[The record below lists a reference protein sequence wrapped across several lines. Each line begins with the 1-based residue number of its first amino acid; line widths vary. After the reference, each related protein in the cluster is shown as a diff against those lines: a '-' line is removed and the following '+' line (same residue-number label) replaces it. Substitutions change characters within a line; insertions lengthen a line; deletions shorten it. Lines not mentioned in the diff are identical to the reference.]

1 MQERTVDIQTGA
13 GTMNTYIY
21 HPDGDGPFPVVV
33 MYMDSIGVRE
43 ELADMCRRIAT
54 TGYYVI
60 MPNLYYRTHRSVD
73 IDPTRILDPAYH
85 EKFVLLWDL
94 IGALSNRMVEEDTA
108 VLFDFIDGER
118 HARNGPLGIVGYCM
132 SGPFV
137 FRLAGAYPERVA
149 CSASVYG
156 VHLVTDQ
163 PDSPHLLAGRIRG
176 EMYFAC
182 AEHDKYVEAAELD
195 ALRRVIADTGINGR
209 VEIYEQ
215 RDHGFAFPAR
225 KAFHKGATERHWERL
240 FDMFDRTV
248 RNAPRQEAV
257 A

>member
-1 MQERTVDIQTGA
+1 MQERVVDIQTPA

-21 HPDGDGPFPVVV
+21 HPDREGPFPVVV
-33 MYMDSIGVRE
+33 MYMDSVGVRE

-54 TGYYVI
+54 VGYYVI

-73 IDPTRILDPAYH
+73 IDPTRILDPAYQ
-85 EKFVLLWDL
+85 EKFALLWQLVD
-94 IGALSNRMVEEDTA
+94 ALGNQMVVDDTA
-108 VLFDFIDGER
+108 VLFDHIDR
-118 HARNGPLGIVGYCM
+118 DPAARNGPLGIVGYCM

-149 CSASVYG
+149 CAASVYG
-156 VHLVTDQ
+156 VHLVTDK
-163 PDSPHLLAGRIRG
+163 PDSPHLLADRIKG

-182 AEHDKYVEAAELD
+182 AEHDKYVTVAELD
-195 ALRRVIADTGINGR
+195 AVRQVISDTGISGT
-209 VEIYEQ
+209 VEIYPQ

-225 KAFHKGATERHWERL
+225 KAFHKGASELHWERL
-240 FDMFDRTV
+240 FHMFERTL
-248 RNAPRQEAV
+248 RIPGEAL